1 MNRKIKLMAEYNY
14 SPLWDMETADNLDLD
29 ELPLSSSIQKKL
41 SNWAEVYNQIINWD
55 NPADS
60 HFFDAASQ
68 DNFEKEGVNIWRQ
81 LQEELSPNYQIFYFS
96 EKQQRLLTPE
106 DAETNNKLRRR
117 KIRVRVARRSLLSS
131 LVYRY

>member
-41 SNWAEVYNQIINWD
+41 SNWAEIYNQIINWD

-60 HFFDAASQ
+60 SFSDVVQ
-68 DNFEKEGVNIWRQ
+68 DNFEKEGVNIWQQ

-96 EKQQRLLTPE
+96 EKHQRLLTPE
-106 DAETNNKLRRR
+106 DAETHNKLRMG
-117 KIRVRVARRSLLSS
+117 
-131 LVYRY
+131 

>member
-41 SNWAEVYNQIINWD
+41 SNWAEIYNQVINWD

-60 HFFDAASQ
+60 SFSDVLTQ
-68 DNFEKEGVNIWRQ
+68 DNFEQDGIAIWQQ

-106 DAETNNKLRRR
+106 EAETNNKLKRR

-131 LVYRY
+131 LVYR

>member
-1 MNRKIKLMAEYNY
+1 MAEYNY

-41 SNWAEVYNQIINWD
+41 SNWAEIYNQVINWD

-60 HFFDAASQ
+60 SFSDVLTQ
-68 DNFEKEGVNIWRQ
+68 DNFEQDGIAIWQQ

-106 DAETNNKLRRR
+106 EAETNNKLKRR

-131 LVYRY
+131 LVYR